1 MPRSMNPMGMQP
13 MGGMSAVPPL
23 PQAPPVEDPSQIMMS
38 DFDKSDL
45 SHSDLLKMSYSDM
58 AELRILLRRIARAKQ
73 QEAKESKKKAGTTSA
88 TEGAMPSH
96 PAGIHGD
103 SDDEDPDGPTENLE
117 TKANRLGLDP
127 AGYLVSRRGHMG

>member
-1 MPRSMNPMGMQP
+1 MNPMGMQP
-13 MGGMSAVPPL
+13 MGSMSALPPL
-23 PQAPPVEDPSQIMMS
+23 PQAPPMEDPSQIMMS
-38 DFDKSDL
+38 DFDKSDP
-45 SHSDLLKMSYSDM
+45 SHSDLLKMSYSDLT
-58 AELRILLRRIARAKQ
+58 ELRTLLRRIARAKE

-127 AGYLVSRRGHMG
+127 AGIVSRRGHMG